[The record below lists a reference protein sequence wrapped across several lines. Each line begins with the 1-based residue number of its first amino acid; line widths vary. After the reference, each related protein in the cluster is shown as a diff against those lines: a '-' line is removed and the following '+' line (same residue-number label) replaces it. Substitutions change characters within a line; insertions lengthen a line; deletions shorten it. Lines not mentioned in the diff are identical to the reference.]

1 MVLQPSIISFLFM
14 VNGGVIRTAFGS
26 NNKKNKIKPSFK
38 HCLTNLAVRVE
49 FFKIIANINPFPL
62 TSEM

>member
-14 VNGGVIRTAFGS
+14 VSGGVIRTAFGS

-38 HCLTNLAVRVE
+38 HCLTNFFVKVE
-49 FFKIIANINPFPL
+49 FFKIIAKYK
-62 TSEM
+62 SS

>member
-1 MVLQPSIISFLFM
+1 MVS
-14 VNGGVIRTAFGS
+14 GGVIRTAFGS

-38 HCLTNLAVRVE
+38 HCLTSFFVKVE